1 MSKLIFN
8 VPKLSEAKDLASL
21 ARELEKTLKDYAYK
35 LNRLQ
40 QADAGEKASLDRQV
54 TEVKNVTNVT
64 EVSGAASGN
73 MTGPSSAVADNFVG
87 FSGTSGIITKDSG
100 SKASDFVTGSGTAS
114 QWVRLTGAKVIA
126 SQAGKI
132 LTTVGTPAAATLF
145 VAASSGGAVT
155 SELRTVALTFTAADR
170 KHHRGRN
177 GTDIA
182 PA

>member
-8 VPKLSEAKDLASL
+8 VPKFSEAKDLTSL
-21 ARELEKTLKDYAYK
+21 AREVEKSFKDYAYK

-40 QADAGEKASLDRQV
+40 QADAGEKASLGRQV

-64 EVSGAASGN
+64 EVSGAAGN
-73 MTGPSSAVADNFVG
+73 VTGPSSAVANNFAG
-87 FSGTSGIITKDSG
+87 FSGTSGIIIKDSG
-100 SKASDFVTGSGTAS
+100 SKASDFITGSGTAS
-114 QWVRLTGAKVIA
+114 QWARLTGAKVIA

-132 LTTVGTPAAATLF
+132 LTTVGSPGAATLF

-155 SELRTVALTFTAADR
+155 SELRTVALTFTAAD
-170 KHHRGRN
+170 GS
-177 GTDIA
+177 TTEVVTVLIA